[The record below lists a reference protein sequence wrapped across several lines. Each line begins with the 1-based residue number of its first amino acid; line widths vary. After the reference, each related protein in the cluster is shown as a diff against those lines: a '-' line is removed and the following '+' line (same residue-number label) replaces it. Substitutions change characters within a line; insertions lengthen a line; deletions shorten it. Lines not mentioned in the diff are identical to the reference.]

1 MFFSVGGRYDPSL
14 CPNVRIILPKYIF
27 PMSWQLATTL
37 YEAERTKQEWLEF
50 VADSFSIDFYQSSL
64 MNYQKIMKPKYYGKK
79 MPAYAA
85 LGPDFC
91 PLSFDSVKLF
101 WLKNIELK

>member
-1 MFFSVGGRYDPSL
+1 
-14 CPNVRIILPKYIF
+14 
-27 PMSWQLATTL
+27 
-37 YEAERTKQEWLEF
+37 
-50 VADSFSIDFYQSSL
+50 
-64 MNYQKIMKPKYYGKK
+64 

-101 WLKNIELK
+101 WLKNVELK